1 MSFCPLVVAVEILL
15 KPPVAGRDALIG
27 FAVMHVM
34 IQVGDDESDGRQGG
48 IVCGEID
55 KSQIR
60 RGGDRRAVGDIREA
74 DPGDMLACVNALVC
88 AAVRWIDIDGRAD
101 VG

>member
-1 MSFCPLVVAVEILL
+1 MSFRPLVVAVEILM

-27 FAVMHVM
+27 FAVMHVV
-34 IQVGDDESDGRQGG
+34 IQVGNDEGDGRQRS
-48 IVCGEID
+48 IVCGEIG

-60 RGGDRRAVGDIREA
+60 RGGDRRVVGDIREA
-74 DPGDMLACVNALVC
+74 DPGNMLACVNALVG
-88 AAVRWIDIDGRAD
+88 AAVRWVDIDGRAD